1 MPANRPEPQGELHF
15 LDIEKWGFIMRTD
28 LRVKHDIELRIAAMR
43 FPAPPVRAITP
54 GGVWRARRARDTMDG
69 MDNLLMTYRDMTTR
83 DWLVDAAVALAAF
96 AAGCLQL
103 MLTASSIIIPDL
115 ALRQYLGVVNVVPD
129 LQVFVGLGMTVV
141 PLVLRRRFPL
151 PVFAACL
158 VIFLGLQVRFSGFS
172 MTVVGPLVALYTV
185 AAECGT
191 VPGVACGAAAV
202 LSLLFAGAPMQA
214 ASMVFFTR
222 FQNIALMVAAVL
234 AGYAYRTHVAYVRA
248 VEQRAAEAERTREE
262 EAARRVEEER
272 VRIAREVHDI
282 TAHSLSAVS
291 IQLAAAERLVE
302 RDPQMAKEAVSTARA
317 TAKAALDDIR
327 SMIGVLR
334 HGDDAAETMPAA
346 GTNQVD
352 ELESYLRGAGLD
364 VTLDMAAYDRVRV
377 PAHVDMA
384 LFTVAREACTNAVRH
399 ARAQRV
405 SLRFAVEDGAAT
417 LSVIDDGAGCGAAAQ
432 PADMAAPQL
441 PRAAD
446 GAGHGVAGM
455 AERVHV
461 LGGSFSA
468 GDGEDGG
475 FCVRASI
482 PLRGT
487 EA

>member
-1 MPANRPEPQGELHF
+1 
-15 LDIEKWGFIMRTD
+15 
-28 LRVKHDIELRIAAMR
+28 
-43 FPAPPVRAITP
+43 
-54 GGVWRARRARDTMDG
+54 MDG

-291 IQLAAAERLVE
+291 IQAAAAERLID
-302 RDPQMAKEAVSTARA
+302 RDPQAAKEAIATART
-317 TAKAALDDIR
+317 TAKDALEEIR
-327 SMIGVLR
+327 GMIGVLR
-334 HGDDAAETMPAA
+334 AKDGAPETEPTKGTDRLGDLAAYLQEAGVEARIDEAGYDRLRVPTYVDVALYDIAREATTNIVRHAQARTAAIRIAGEEGRVRLTVEDDGVGAA
-346 GTNQVD
+346 GTQ
-352 ELESYLRGAGLD
+352 EGS
-364 VTLDMAAYDRVRV
+364 
-377 PAHVDMA
+377 
-384 LFTVAREACTNAVRH
+384 
-399 ARAQRV
+399 
-405 SLRFAVEDGAAT
+405 
-417 LSVIDDGAGCGAAAQ
+417 
-432 PADMAAPQL
+432 AP
-441 PRAAD
+441 
-446 GAGHGVAGM
+446 AGHGIEGM
-455 AERVHV
+455 AERAHL
-461 LGGSFSA
+461 LGGTLEAAPRF
-468 GDGEDGG
+468 GGG
-475 FCVRASI
+475 FRVTAVL
-482 PLRGT
+482 PVPERG
-487 EA
+487 EAQ